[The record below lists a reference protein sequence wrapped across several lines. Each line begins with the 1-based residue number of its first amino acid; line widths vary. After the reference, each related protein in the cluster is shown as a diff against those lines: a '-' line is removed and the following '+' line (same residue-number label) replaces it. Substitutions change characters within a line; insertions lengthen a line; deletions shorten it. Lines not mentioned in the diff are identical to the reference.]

1 VTKVKNAKNV
11 AKVNILCI
19 DGHREGRN
27 TVTLLLELNDYC
39 VTNAHSEEEA
49 LRQAR
54 TNQFD
59 LYILDRWLPE
69 GAEFDLCR
77 QIRTFDSTTP
87 LIFYSTR
94 DEEQGQRAA
103 LAAGG
108 QGHIRKPT
116 YSKRLIRFI
125 NDVLSRPVRADH
137 ESHHELT
144 TPSV

>member
-1 VTKVKNAKNV
+1 MAKAKNQ

-19 DGHREGRN
+19 DGHRQGHD
-27 TVTLLLELNDYC
+27 TVTLILELNDYC

-59 LYILDRWLPE
+59 LYILDSWPPN

-77 QIRTFDSTTP
+77 QIRTFDPTTP

-125 NDVLSRPVRADH
+125 NDVLSKPVRA
-137 ESHHELT
+137 EREPRREPP
-144 TPSV
+144 TPTV

>member
-1 VTKVKNAKNV
+1 VAKAKNP

-19 DGHREGRN
+19 DGHRQGRD
-27 TVTLLLELNDYC
+27 TVTLILELHDYC

-49 LRQAR
+49 LREAR

-59 LYILDRWLPE
+59 LYILDRWQPN

-77 QIRTFDSTTP
+77 QIRAFDPSTP

-94 DEEQGQRAA
+94 DDEQGQQAA

-116 YSKRLIRFI
+116 YSKRLIQFI
-125 NDVLSRPVRADH
+125 NEVLSNSVRVAAR
-137 ESHHELT
+137 
-144 TPSV
+144 

>member
-1 VTKVKNAKNV
+1 MAKAKNS

-19 DGHREGRN
+19 DGHQQGRD
-27 TVTLLLELNDYC
+27 TVTLILELHDYC

-49 LRQAR
+49 LREAR

-59 LYILDRWLPE
+59 LYILDRWQPN

-77 QIRTFDSTTP
+77 QIRAFDHSTP

-94 DEEQGQRAA
+94 DDEQGQQAA

-116 YSKRLIRFI
+116 YSKRLIQFI
-125 NDVLSRPVRADH
+125 NEVLSNSVRVAAR
-137 ESHHELT
+137 
-144 TPSV
+144 